1 MLKTNTFFQ
10 FFYKLSIDMY
20 IINSFTFVQKPLAFE
35 LYGLIIIV
43 FYCCGCCKKTFI
55 GIVVIIRIKIIL
67 KFFNM
72 IQIFYGIVQYRY
84 GTGYQYFVVF
94 SFDLFSLTKKMMFLR
109 RICLLAFS
117 YVSKFSGT
125 YPVNRRT
132 FKLLLYGR
140 PNNQTPF
147 EKNTHYTTF

>member
-1 MLKTNTFFQ
+1 
-10 FFYKLSIDMY
+10 MY

-55 GIVVIIRIKIIL
+55 GIVIIIRIKIIL

-84 GTGYQYFVVF
+84 GTTVGIFRC
-94 SFDLFSLTKKMMFLR
+94 LFSLTKKMMFLR

-140 PNNQTPF
+140 PNN
-147 EKNTHYTTF
+147 